1 MATIYSENAVFSM
14 SALILKN
21 EEYKKKIQEII
32 DGTADKMMDY
42 ETHLIETIYGNKIIQ
57 ASVVT
62 PDVAKI
68 ARDNV
73 RDLAHRIKENNVMI
87 RRLVASQPLYEGSP
101 EEVVAIREW
110 LGF

>member
-1 MATIYSENAVFSM
+1 MPTVYSENAVFSI

-32 DGTADKMMDY
+32 GGTADKMMDY
-42 ETHLIETIYGNKIIQ
+42 EVHMMEMLYSNKVIMT
-57 ASVVT
+57 SVVT

-68 ARDNV
+68 ARNNV

-87 RRLVASQPLYEGSP
+87 RKLADAQPLYEASP
-101 EEVVAIREW
+101 EEIAAIHTW